1 MPGFDRDNPTALFR
15 RDQSHGY
22 LSPHVQVSFPVTDRT
37 NFRLSYSHQVQAPD
51 FGLLLGGI
59 NIDLAVTNT
68 NQVYGSDLDFGKT
81 IAFEFGIRHAFSDDM
96 VLDVA
101 AYNKDIVSDPAA
113 RLVTLYDPTEGRDND
128 FRVLTNLDFGN
139 VRGLD
144 VRLDRRFGNYF
155 NGTIA
160 YAYQQAKNTGSD
172 PFTYVNYGSRI
183 VNQVGGN
190 NGAQPPPQG
199 ILPTD
204 DSRPHALT
212 GAFSITIPGDYR
224 QGTVVGNILRNVSVF
239 STFRYTSGTAY
250 TKCGVS
256 NEEQSILSIENCVRL
271 FPEGLNTQRLPSF
284 KDVSARFTKGFGLGG
299 LDVTAYLDVRNLL
312 NFTNTLVVYAVNG
325 DIRNDDE
332 RQANLDADLGD
343 LATEGGANGVVGAD
357 GELDLTFGGLADART
372 GCGNWVSSK
381 GGAPA
386 AANCVYLIRAEQR
399 YGNGDGIYTV
409 DEQTSAINSLYDVAR
424 GEQENVGTGRRARLG
439 FEINF

>member
-1 MPGFDRDNPTALFR
+1 
-15 RDQSHGY
+15 
-22 LSPHVQVSFPVTDRT
+22 
-37 NFRLSYSHQVQAPD
+37 
-51 FGLLLGGI
+51 
-59 NIDLAVTNT
+59 
-68 NQVYGSDLDFGKT
+68 
-81 IAFEFGIRHAFSDDM
+81 
-96 VLDVA
+96 
-101 AYNKDIVSDPAA
+101 
-113 RLVTLYDPTEGRDND
+113 
-128 FRVLTNLDFGN
+128 
-139 VRGLD
+139 
-144 VRLDRRFGNYF
+144 
-155 NGTIA
+155 
-160 YAYQQAKNTGSD
+160 
-172 PFTYVNYGSRI
+172 
-183 VNQVGGN
+183 VNQVGGT

-212 GAFSITIPGDYR
+212 GAFSVTFPGDFQ
-224 QGTVVGNILRNVSVF
+224 QGTAIGTVLRNFSVYT
-239 STFRYTSGTAY
+239 TFRYTSGTAY

-312 NFTNTLVVYAVNG
+312 NFKNVLQVYAVNG
-325 DIRNDDE
+325 DVRNDDE
-332 RQANLDADLGD
+332 RQANLDSDLGD
-343 LATEGGANGVVGAD
+343 LAVEGGANGVVGAD
-357 GELDLTFGGLADART
+357 GELDLTFGGIADPRT

-409 DEQTSAINSLYDVAR
+409 DEQSSAINALYDVAR
-424 GEQENVGTGRRARLG
+424 GEHENVGFGRRARLG